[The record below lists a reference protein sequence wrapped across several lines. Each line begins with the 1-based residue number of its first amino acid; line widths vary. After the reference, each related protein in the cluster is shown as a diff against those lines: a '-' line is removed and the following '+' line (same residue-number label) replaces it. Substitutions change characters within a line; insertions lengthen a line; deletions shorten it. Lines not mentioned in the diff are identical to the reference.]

1 MDAVVSSISL
11 NTPVGAEICLAI
23 GWAANGAPFESAPQ
37 ACRLKQQEATQRYL
51 VQALHLR
58 AVRAAEE

>member
-23 GWAANGAPFESAPQ
+23 GWAANGAPFESAPPGMPPK
-37 ACRLKQQEATQRYL
+37 AARSHS
-51 VQALHLR
+51 ALPG
-58 AVRAAEE
+58 AGPAPAGSAGS